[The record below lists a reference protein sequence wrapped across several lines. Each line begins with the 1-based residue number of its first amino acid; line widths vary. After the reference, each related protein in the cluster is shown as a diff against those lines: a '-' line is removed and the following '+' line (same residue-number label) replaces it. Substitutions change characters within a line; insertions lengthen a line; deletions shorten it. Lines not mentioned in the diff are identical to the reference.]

1 MREFWVASGHQL
13 AALRPDGRLGVTDA
27 LILAWLA
34 RPELV
39 PPPEAC
45 DAERGLHARLVATPR
60 EPVAPAAV
68 AALADADAR
77 ENWTF
82 FLDLRDRLVRA
93 GSVEG
98 AYLGI
103 LHDGVPMPPMFLDH
117 LVQLVLRNALEGC
130 EDPFVLRAAELFFR
144 AQKVTLRD
152 GAAVL
157 ADAELIEGLEEE
169 ARHHPLTAMFSAE
182 SLDLMS
188 GANAWTY
195 WSRSDAHAM
204 AMNWGDDTR
213 ARAGL
218 GQAIA
223 TFLRHLLGLAVRV
236 EALTDATEPDF
247 RWYVGLDAEGT
258 AIGNALW
265 RGEPAATERL
275 IGLFRLEFEDPAAV
289 DPRLAGR
296 PVYLLMGMS
305 AAGIVRLKPQNL
317 VMGLPLAAEPVLQ

>member
-13 AALRPDGRLGVTDA
+13 AALRPDGWLGVTDA

-45 DAERGLHARLVATPR
+45 AAERALHARLVAAPR
-60 EPVAPAAV
+60 EPMAPAAV
-68 AALADADAR
+68 AALEDADAR
-77 ENWTF
+77 ENWGF
-82 FLDLRDRLVRA
+82 FLDLHNRLLRA

-103 LHDGVPMPPMFLDH
+103 LRDGARMPPMFLDH
-117 LVQLVLRNALEGC
+117 LVQLALRNALDGC

-144 AQKVTLRD
+144 AQKVTVRE

-157 ADAELIEGLEEE
+157 ADAELIAGIEEE
-169 ARHHPLTAMFSAE
+169 AQHFPLTAMFSAE
-182 SLDLMS
+182 NLDLMTE
-188 GANAWTY
+188 ANAWTY

-204 AMNWGDDTR
+204 AMNFGGEAR

-218 GQAIA
+218 AQAIA
-223 TFLRHLLGLAVRV
+223 AFLRHLLRLAVRV
-236 EALTDATEPDF
+236 EALTDVTEPDM
-247 RWYVGLDAEGT
+247 RWFVGLDAEGT

-265 RGEPAATERL
+265 RGEPAALERL
-275 IGLFRLEFEDPAAV
+275 IGLFRLDFEDPAAV

-296 PVYLLMGMS
+296 PVYLLMGMN
-305 AAGIVRLKPQNL
+305 AEGVVRLKPQNL

>member
-13 AALRPDGRLGVTDA
+13 AALRPDGWLGVTDA

-45 DAERGLHARLVATPR
+45 DAERRLHARLAAAPR
-60 EPVAPAAV
+60 DPVAPAEV
-68 AALADADAR
+68 AALADEDAR

-82 FLDLRDRLVRA
+82 FLDLRDRLLRA

-103 LHDGVPMPPMFLDH
+103 LRDGARMPPVFLDH
-117 LVQLVLRNALEGC
+117 LVQLVLRNALDGC
-130 EDPFVLRAAELFFR
+130 DDPFVLRAAELFFR

-157 ADAELIEGLEEE
+157 ADAELIAGIEEE
-169 ARHHPLTAMFSAE
+169 ARHYPLTAMFSAE
-182 SLDLMS
+182 SLDLMTE
-188 GANAWTY
+188 ANAWTY

-204 AMNWGDDTR
+204 AMNLGGDAR

-218 GQAIA
+218 ALAIEA
-223 TFLRHLLGLAVRV
+223 FLRHLLRLVVRV
-236 EALTDATEPDF
+236 EALTDVTEPDF
-247 RWYVGLDAEGT
+247 RWFVGLDAEGT

-265 RGEPAATERL
+265 RGESAALDRL
-275 IGLFRLEFEDPAAV
+275 IGLFRLAFEDPAVV
-289 DPRLAGR
+289 DPRVMGR
-296 PVYLLMGMS
+296 PAYLLMGMS
-305 AAGIVRLKPQNL
+305 AEGIVRMKPQNL
-317 VMGLPLAAEPVLQ
+317 VVGLPLVREPVLQ

>member
-1 MREFWVASGHQL
+1 VREFWVASGHQL

-27 LILAWLA
+27 LLLAWLA
-34 RPELV
+34 RPEVV

-45 DAERGLHARLVATPR
+45 DAERALHARLSAAPR
-60 EPVAPAAV
+60 DPVTQAGI

-77 ENWTF
+77 ENWTY
-82 FLDLRDRLVRA
+82 LIALRDRLLAA

-103 LHDGVPMPPMFLDH
+103 VRDRAPMPPVFLDH
-117 LVQLVLRNALEGC
+117 LVQLVLRNALDGF

-144 AQKVTLRD
+144 PQKVTVRE

-157 ADAELIEGLEEE
+157 ADAELIAGIEEE
-169 ARHHPLTAMFSAE
+169 ARHYPLTAMFSAE

-188 GANAWTY
+188 EANAWTY

-204 AMNWGDDTR
+204 AMNFGGDAR

-218 GQAIA
+218 AEAIA
-223 TFLRHLLGLAVRV
+223 AFLRHLLGLDVQV
-236 EALTDATEPDF
+236 EPLTDMREPDF
-247 RWYVGLDAEGT
+247 RWFVGLDAEAS

-265 RGEPAATERL
+265 RGEAAALDRL
-275 IGLFRLEFEDPAAV
+275 IGLFRLDIRDAAMV
-289 DPRLAGR
+289 DPRVAGR
-296 PVYLLMGMS
+296 PVYLMMAMTGD
-305 AAGIVRLKPQNL
+305 GIVRLKPQNL
-317 VMGLPLAAEPVLQ
+317 VMGLPLAAEPVT